1 MGDGVAETGR
11 STDADTQRR
20 LGWTGLGQIRSQGQ
34 GIFTAL
40 SEFRFLSID
49 HREVS
54 PCRHLSPTMTR

>member
-1 MGDGVAETGR
+1 MVLLRLAEVQMQIHREGW
-11 STDADTQRR
+11 AG
-20 LGWTGLGQIRSQGQ
+20 LGWARSGHKGQ